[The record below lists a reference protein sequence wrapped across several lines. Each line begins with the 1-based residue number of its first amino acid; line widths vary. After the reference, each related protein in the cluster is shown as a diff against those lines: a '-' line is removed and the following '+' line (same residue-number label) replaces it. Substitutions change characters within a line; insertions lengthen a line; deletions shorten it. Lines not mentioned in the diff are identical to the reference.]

1 MLARSRRAAAFA
13 RVLCACMCAAASAS
27 GEGDAADAAA
37 APDAGAC
44 QGQGT
49 RRATRG
55 AVSLGAFGVPDFD
68 LHGAAPP
75 ARMHARR
82 RVSHAPSRSARP
94 ALCRIR
100 PPGRVWMCAVET
112 IATEPPYYCVTFRG
126 RDGDKGLG
134 AEVREQQREQKG
146 EERRRKG
153 ARVVS
158 LLKMS
163 VLCGGGK
170 EGGKREE
177 GKRKEGGRR
186 EEGARKERAKR
197 EQRGV
202 AFPLKMSVLYGRGVS
217 TTSGAT
223 SYYYRMCSLT
233 IECVLLRCVER
244 E

>member
-1 MLARSRRAAAFA
+1 
-13 RVLCACMCAAASAS
+13 
-27 GEGDAADAAA
+27 
-37 APDAGAC
+37 
-44 QGQGT
+44 
-49 RRATRG
+49 
-55 AVSLGAFGVPDFD
+55 
-68 LHGAAPP
+68 
-75 ARMHARR
+75 
-82 RVSHAPSRSARP
+82 
-94 ALCRIR
+94 
-100 PPGRVWMCAVET
+100 MCAVET

-186 EEGARKERAKR
+186 EEGARKERGKR
-197 EQRGV
+197 EQRGG
-202 AFPLKMSVLYGRGVS
+202 FPTENVGTVWPGGQHYVRSH
-217 TTSGAT
+217 
-223 SYYYRMCSLT
+223 
-233 IECVLLRCVER
+233 LLLL
-244 E
+244 